1 MDKSQHVYRFHW
13 DTDEH
18 IMAIRNVSKLT
29 KGCKCKRNSCKS
41 KQCGCRHSGQTCG
54 PGCQCINCENLLTTV
69 TQTPASEVSEAAALY
84 FQGNIV
90 QSLRVREEF
99 EEKTKKEVTSILK
112 ATVDQKVIKTMTT
125 CDASLNFWFS
135 PCRVQYL
142 VILACPKPNSYVS
155 KRLLFTLSFL

>member
-1 MDKSQHVYRFHW
+1 MSSPPKIRFQIKFLTDSITDWLHMMDTSQHVYRFHW

-90 QSLRVREEF
+90 QSLRVGEEF
-99 EEKTKKEVTSILK
+99 EEKTKKWHQYWKQQWIRKWLK
-112 ATVDQKVIKTMTT
+112 R
-125 CDASLNFWFS
+125 W
-135 PCRVQYL
+135 P
-142 VILACPKPNSYVS
+142 
-155 KRLLFTLSFL
+155 LLMQV